1 MHSIMHFVAM
11 EVISRV
17 SNIYFEGIVHTNK
30 LVEVM
35 HYRPKI
41 VNKGADIRFINRTSF
56 HKFARII
63 YVFIRFFFVMIIFY
77 LMPFMIIYLQW
88 IIKSIKVEH

>member
-1 MHSIMHFVAM
+1 MMALIAETLNIIILVYQQSVSHSIMHFVAM

-35 HYRPKI
+35 HYRPRI
-41 VNKGADIRFINRTSF
+41 VHRGEDIKFLQRPKF
-56 HKFARII
+56 H
-63 YVFIRFFFVMIIFY
+63 
-77 LMPFMIIYLQW
+77 
-88 IIKSIKVEH
+88 